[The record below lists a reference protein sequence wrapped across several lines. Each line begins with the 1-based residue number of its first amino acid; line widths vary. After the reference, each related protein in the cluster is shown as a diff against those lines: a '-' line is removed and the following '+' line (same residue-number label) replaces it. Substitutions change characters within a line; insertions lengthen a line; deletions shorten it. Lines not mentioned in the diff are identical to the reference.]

1 MRSTIKTWLILVI
14 SLILSFSQQQ
24 PVFAASKISN
34 VTFSNQTP
42 KASDVFT
49 LQFELN
55 RDSLTEPEYQI
66 EVSFNSV
73 RDSFFAF
80 AKLYE
85 GNYSNGKWRATVTV
99 PGDIYSGDFKLIF
112 TELVKTG
119 ENVISK
125 YFKPEESDFTV
136 IKILGKPIPVPPL
149 IEILNITTDKDVYSG
164 GSTMRISFETRIL
177 FGTPN
182 EETYNPEVKLWGLRF
197 NEFVRPTTYPYKP
210 IKATG
215 SYISGKW
222 IVDYPIGA
230 GELST
235 QAQIYIDTPRGYDRD
250 SLLTKGK
257 IVQLQ
262 SQLNEIV
269 ISDVYLDKDVYEEK
283 TKVRVTFSTTS
294 IENSLNSANKP
305 FMILSDLEN
314 SDLSDKIE
322 TTLISGTLDKGQ
334 WLAEF
339 DAPAFYR
346 FDPPIESYSLKF
358 YNSAGT
364 IRETGPNL
372 VIKENTSKKEA
383 GPATTSNGGSAVVE
397 CRETKAVPH
406 APKNVEAPKTTLNTY
421 PYVITLVTNCGE
433 VDILLASKQAP
444 VTTTS
449 LLTLIRGNFYD
460 DSLCHRLTTSGIY
473 VIQCG
478 DPTATG
484 SGQAKWSFIDENLPT
499 SNLNNYPAGTVAMA
513 NSGPNTNSSQFFI
526 THKDTTIGPDYSIWG
541 QIISGMEV
549 LQYVASKG
557 VASGSTD
564 GKPAATLSINS
575 IIERDADY
583 LKPSTKDVTEKA
595 GTAMTTD
602 LTSSTKILETV
613 QEAEA
618 KAAELKAKQ
627 EAEAKIAAEKAAAEL
642 KAKQEAEAKIAAE
655 KAAAELKAK
664 QEAEAKIA
672 ADKAA
677 GEKIINDAKAEA
689 ARILAEAKA
698 KVATSAKKITI
709 TCVKGKLTKKVIAVK
724 PVCPAGYKKK

>member
-1 MRSTIKTWLILVI
+1 MCVNIVAVRSTTKTGLILVI

-42 KASDVFT
+42 KAFDVFT
-49 LQFELN
+49 LQFDLN
-55 RDSLTEPEYQI
+55 RDSLTEPEYLI
-66 EVSFNSV
+66 GVNFYSV
-73 RDSFFAF
+73 RDSFSAL
-80 AKLYE
+80 AKLHE
-85 GNYSNGKWRATVTV
+85 SNYSNGKWRAIITV
-99 PGDIYSGDFKLIF
+99 PGDIYTGEFKLLF
-112 TELVKTG
+112 TELDNTGKTKA
-119 ENVISK
+119 SK
-125 YFKPEESDFTV
+125 EKFEESNSTV
-136 IKILGKPIPVPPL
+136 IKILGKPIPEPPF
-149 IEILNITTDKDVYSG
+149 IEVLNITTDKEIYSG
-164 GSTMRISFETRIL
+164 GSTIRISFDTKIL
-177 FGTPN
+177 YGTPN

-215 SYISGKW
+215 NYISGKW

-230 GELST
+230 GQLST

-250 SLLTKGK
+250 SLITKGK
-257 IVQLQ
+257 IIQLQ
-262 SQLNEIV
+262 SPLNEIV

-294 IENSLNSANKP
+294 IGSSLNSANKP
-305 FMILSDLEN
+305 FIILSDLEN

-346 FDPPIESYSLKF
+346 FDPPIASYSLKF

-372 VIKENTSKKEA
+372 IIKENTPKKESEIA
-383 GPATTSNGGSAVVE
+383 ATSNSGSAVVE

-433 VDILLASKQAP
+433 IDILLASKQAP

-484 SGQAKWSFIDENLPT
+484 SGQAKWSFIDENLPP
-499 SNLNNYPAGTVAMA
+499 SSVNNYPAGTVAMA

-526 THKDTTIGPDYSIWG
+526 AYKDSPIGPNYSIWG

-549 LQYVASKG
+549 LRYIASKG
-557 VASGSTD
+557 AINGFAD
-564 GKPAATLSINS
+564 GMPAVTLSINS

-583 LKPSTKDVTEKA
+583 LKQSTKDVVEKA

-602 LTSSTKILETV
+602 LTSSTRILETGKEAEAKAV
-613 QEAEA
+613 ELKAKQEAEA
-618 KAAELKAKQ
+618 KVTEEKMATELKVKQ
-627 EAEAKIAAEKAAAEL
+627 EAEAKIAAEKAA
-642 KAKQEAEAKIAAE
+642 
-655 KAAAELKAK
+655 
-664 QEAEAKIA
+664 
-672 ADKAA
+672 
-677 GEKIINDAKAEA
+677 GEKIISDAKAEA
-689 ARILAEAKA
+689 ARILAETKA
-698 KVATSAKKITI
+698 KVATAAKKITI
-709 TCVKGKLTKKVIAVK
+709 TCVKGKLTKKVTAVK

>member
-1 MRSTIKTWLILVI
+1 MKTGLILVI

-66 EVSFNSV
+66 GVNLYSV
-73 RDSFFAF
+73 RDSFSAL

-99 PGDIYSGDFKLIF
+99 PGDIYTGDFRLF
-112 TELVKTG
+112 YTELEINGKKTL
-119 ENVISK
+119 SK
-125 YFKPEESDFTV
+125 NSKLEESNFTV
-136 IKILGKPIPVPPL
+136 IKILGKPIPEPPF
-149 IEILNITTDKDVYSG
+149 IEVLNIATDKDVYSG
-164 GSTMRISFETRIL
+164 GSTIRISFETKIL
-177 FGTPN
+177 YGTPN
-182 EETYNPEVKLWGLRF
+182 EETSNPEVKLWGTKF
-197 NEFVRPTTYPYKP
+197 NEFLRPATYPYKP
-210 IKATG
+210 IVATG
-215 SYISGKW
+215 NYISGKW

-230 GELST
+230 LSLT
-235 QAQIYIDTPRGYDRD
+235 TMAQIYINTPRGYDRD
-250 SLLTKGK
+250 PLLTKGK

-262 SQLNEIV
+262 SPLNEIV
-269 ISDVYLDKDVYEEK
+269 ISDVYLDKEVYEEK
-283 TKVRVTFSTTS
+283 TRVRVTFSTTS

-305 FMILSDLEN
+305 FIILSDLEN
-314 SDLSDKIE
+314 SDLSDRIE

-372 VIKENTSKKEA
+372 IIKENTPKKEA
-383 GPATTSNGGSAVVE
+383 EIAATSNGGSAVVE

-406 APKNVEAPKTTLNTY
+406 APKNVEAPKTTLTTY
-421 PYVITLVTNCGE
+421 PNVITLVTNCGE
-433 VDILLASKQAP
+433 IDILLASKQAP

-526 THKDTTIGPDYSIWG
+526 THKDTTIGPNYSIWG
-541 QIISGMEV
+541 QIISGMEI
-549 LQYVASKG
+549 LHYVASKG
-557 VASGSTD
+557 AINGSGD
-564 GKPAATLSINS
+564 GMPAVTLSINS

-583 LKPSTKDVTEKA
+583 LKPSIKDVTEKA

-602 LTSSTKILETV
+602 LTSSTKILETG

-627 EAEAKIAAEKAAAEL
+627 EAEAKAAAEKM
-642 KAKQEAEAKIAAE
+642 AAE
-655 KAAAELKAK
+655 K
-664 QEAEAKIA
+664 
-672 ADKAA
+672 
-677 GEKIINDAKAEA
+677 IISDAKAEA

-698 KVATSAKKITI
+698 KVVTPAKKITI

>member
-1 MRSTIKTWLILVI
+1 MCVNIVAVRSTTKTGLILVI

-42 KASDVFT
+42 KAFDVFT
-49 LQFELN
+49 LQFDLN
-55 RDSLTEPEYQI
+55 RDSLTEPEYLI
-66 EVSFNSV
+66 GVNFYSV
-73 RDSFFAF
+73 RDSFSAL
-80 AKLYE
+80 AKLHE
-85 GNYSNGKWRATVTV
+85 SNYSNGKWRAIITV
-99 PGDIYSGDFKLIF
+99 PGDIYTGEFKLLF
-112 TELVKTG
+112 TELDNTGKTKA
-119 ENVISK
+119 SK
-125 YFKPEESDFTV
+125 EKFEESNSTV
-136 IKILGKPIPVPPL
+136 IKILGKPIPEPPF
-149 IEILNITTDKDVYSG
+149 IEVLNITTDKEIYSG
-164 GSTMRISFETRIL
+164 GSTIRISFDTKIL
-177 FGTPN
+177 YGTPN

-215 SYISGKW
+215 NYISGKW

-230 GELST
+230 GQLST

-250 SLLTKGK
+250 SLITKGK
-257 IVQLQ
+257 IIQLQ
-262 SQLNEIV
+262 SPLNEIV

-294 IENSLNSANKP
+294 IGSSLNSANKP
-305 FMILSDLEN
+305 FIILSDLEN

-346 FDPPIESYSLKF
+346 FDPPIASFSLKF

-372 VIKENTSKKEA
+372 IIKENTPKKESEIA
-383 GPATTSNGGSAVVE
+383 ATSNSGSAVVE

-433 VDILLASKQAP
+433 IDILLASKQAP

-484 SGQAKWSFIDENLPT
+484 SGQAKWSFIDENLPP
-499 SNLNNYPAGTVAMA
+499 SSVNNYPAGTVAMA

-526 THKDTTIGPDYSIWG
+526 AYKDSPIGPNYSIWG

-549 LQYVASKG
+549 LRYIASKG
-557 VASGSTD
+557 AINGFAD
-564 GKPAATLSINS
+564 GMPAVTLSINS

-583 LKPSTKDVTEKA
+583 LKQSTKDVVEKA

-602 LTSSTKILETV
+602 LTSSTRILETG

-618 KAAELKAKQ
+618 KAVELKAKQEAEAKVTEEKMATELKVKQ
-627 EAEAKIAAEKAAAEL
+627 EAEAKIAAEKAA
-642 KAKQEAEAKIAAE
+642 
-655 KAAAELKAK
+655 
-664 QEAEAKIA
+664 
-672 ADKAA
+672 
-677 GEKIINDAKAEA
+677 GEKIISDAKAEA
-689 ARILAEAKA
+689 ARILAETKA
-698 KVATSAKKITI
+698 KVATAAKKITI
-709 TCVKGKLTKKVIAVK
+709 TCVKGKLTKKVTAVK

>member
-1 MRSTIKTWLILVI
+1 M
-14 SLILSFSQQQ
+14 
-24 PVFAASKISN
+24 N
-34 VTFSNQTP
+34 
-42 KASDVFT
+42 SD
-49 LQFELN
+49 LLK
-55 RDSLTEPEYQI
+55 DSDNIIRIFLY
-66 EVSFNSV
+66 SA
-73 RDSFFAF
+73 RDSFSAD

-85 GNYSNGKWRATVTV
+85 GDYRQGRWRATVNV
-99 PGDIYSGDFKLIF
+99 PKDIY
-112 TELVKTG
+112 TG
-119 ENVISK
+119 EFRLHFDDLDKNGQKIAAKNSFEIDK
-125 YFKPEESDFTV
+125 SNFTA
-136 IKILGKPIPVPPL
+136 IKILGKPIPEPPF
-149 IEILNITTDKDVYSG
+149 IEVLNIATDKEIYSG
-164 GSTMRISFETRIL
+164 GSTIRISFETKL
-177 FGTPN
+177 LYGTPN
-182 EETYNPEVKLWGLRF
+182 EETSNPEVKLWGTKF
-197 NEFVRPTTYPYKP
+197 NEFLRPATYPYKP
-210 IKATG
+210 ITATG
-215 SYISGKW
+215 NYISGKW

-230 GELST
+230 LSLST
-235 QAQIYIDTPRGYDRD
+235 MAQIYINTPRGYDRD
-250 SLLTKGK
+250 PLLTKGK

-262 SQLNEIV
+262 SPLNEIV
-269 ISDVYLDKDVYEEK
+269 ISDVFLDKDVYEEK

-294 IENSLNSANKP
+294 IGNSLNSANKP
-305 FMILSDLEN
+305 FIILSDLEN

-372 VIKENTSKKEA
+372 IIKENTSKKEA
-383 GPATTSNGGSAVVE
+383 ETASTSNSGSAVVE

-406 APKNVEAPKTTLNTY
+406 APKDVEAPKTTLNTY

-433 VDILLASKQAP
+433 IDILLASKQAP

-460 DSLCHRLTTSGIY
+460 DSLCHRLTTSGIF

-484 SGQAKWSFIDENLPT
+484 SGQSKWSFIDENLPT
-499 SNLNNYPAGTVAMA
+499 SSVNNYPAGTVAMA

-526 THKDTTIGPDYSIWG
+526 SYKDSPIGPNYSVWG

-557 VASGSTD
+557 TINGSTD

-642 KAKQEAEAKIAAE
+642 IAKQEAEAKVAAE

-698 KVATSAKKITI
+698 KVATPAKKITI